1 VLLQVKDIGVNFGK
15 VAALKSVSMELP
27 EGGMVTLIGSN
38 GAGKTTTL
46 RAISGLARASK
57 GEIWF
62 DGQRI
67 DTMAPDRILK
77 LGIAHVPEG
86 RRVFR
91 DLTVTENLRLG
102 AYTRSD
108 REGIES
114 DLEETFN
121 RFPRLRERSGQL
133 SKTMS
138 GGEQQMLAVGR
149 ALMSRPRL
157 LLLDEPSLGLA
168 PLIVREIARILVEIN
183 KRGVAVVLVE
193 QNAEL
198 ALEITRYAYVLETG
212 RLAMEGE
219 SSQLMNNEHVR
230 KAYLGL

>member
-1 VLLQVKDIGVNFGK
+1 MLLQVKDIGVNFGK

>member
-1 VLLQVKDIGVNFGK
+1 VLLRVQDIGVNFGK

-46 RAISGLARASK
+46 RTISGLARPSK

-67 DTMAPDRILK
+67 DTLAADRILK

-91 DLTVTENLRLG
+91 DLSVTENLRLG
-102 AYTRSD
+102 AYTRND
-108 REGIES
+108 RNGIES
-114 DLEETFN
+114 DLEEIFGH
-121 RFPRLRERSGQL
+121 FPRLRERSGQL
-133 SKTMS
+133 AKTMS

-198 ALEITRYAYVLETG
+198 ALEITRYGYVLETG
-212 RLAMEGE
+212 RLALEGE
-219 SSQLMNNEHVR
+219 SRQLMNNEHVR

>member
-1 VLLQVKDIGVNFGK
+1 MLLQVKDIGVNFGK

-198 ALEITRYAYVLETG
+198 ALEITRYGYVLETG
-212 RLAMEGE
+212 RLALEGE

>member
-1 VLLQVKDIGVNFGK
+1 MLLRVQDIGVNFGK

-46 RAISGLARASK
+46 RTISGLARPSK

-67 DTMAPDRILK
+67 DTLAADRILK

-91 DLTVTENLRLG
+91 DLSVTENLRLG
-102 AYTRSD
+102 AYTRND
-108 REGIES
+108 RNGIES
-114 DLEETFN
+114 DLEEIFGH
-121 RFPRLRERSGQL
+121 FPRLRERSGQL
-133 SKTMS
+133 AKTMS

-198 ALEITRYAYVLETG
+198 ALEITRYGYVLETG
-212 RLAMEGE
+212 RLALEGE
-219 SSQLMNNEHVR
+219 SRQLMNNEHVR

>member
-1 VLLQVKDIGVNFGK
+1 MLLRVKDIGVNFGK

-46 RAISGLARASK
+46 RTISGLARPSK

-67 DTMAPDRILK
+67 DTLAPDRILK

-91 DLTVTENLRLG
+91 DLSVTENLRLG
-102 AYTRSD
+102 AYTRNDSN
-108 REGIES
+108 GIES
-114 DLEETFN
+114 DLEEIFGH
-121 RFPRLRERSGQL
+121 FPRLRERSGQL
-133 SKTMS
+133 AKTMS

-198 ALEITRYAYVLETG
+198 ALEITRYGYVLETG
-212 RLAMEGE
+212 RLALEGE

>member
-1 VLLQVKDIGVNFGK
+1 MLLQVKDIGVNFGK

-67 DTMAPDRILK
+67 DTLAPDRILK

-198 ALEITRYAYVLETG
+198 ALEITRYGYVLETG
-212 RLAMEGE
+212 RLALEGE

>member
-1 VLLQVKDIGVNFGK
+1 MLLQVKDIGVNFGK

-183 KRGVAVVLVE
+183 KRGVGVVLVE

-212 RLAMEGE
+212 RLALEGE